1 MSSLN
6 EAEAVFEV
14 STYDQSLIEDN
25 AHERFGASYGDL
37 QERDKMISAGFLDAS
52 GDADI
57 TAEGWEQ
64 LNKDIERMEQ
74 NALRWLRDTFT
85 HIRNDG
91 HHDDTL
97 VGVVWFDPTDRRQAE
112 LISLASASPGSSER
126 IDMTDASYG
135 DLAKTAFN
143 GVSEFGRNV
152 LGGAVYFSDVDE
164 KTWEIIEETLSS
176 PQQPQRGT
184 KITDLDGLPKWV
196 RR

>member
-1 MSSLN
+1 MSSRT

-14 STYDQSLIEDN
+14 STYDQRLIEDN

-64 LNKDIERMEQ
+64 LNKDIKRLEQ
-74 NALRWLRDTFT
+74 NALAWLRKSFI

-91 HHDDTL
+91 HHNDTL

-112 LISLASASPGSSER
+112 LISGSSER

-135 DLAKTAFN
+135 DLAKSAFN
-143 GVSEFGRNV
+143 GVSEFGEQV

-164 KTWEIIEETLSS
+164 KTWETIENTLSS
-176 PQQPQRGT
+176 KSAAPRGT